1 MVKNDNE
8 IIDKR
13 KLTQRELLILLSEQ
27 MERMNTDVSDFKKV
41 FPQLSERVTKIETKM
56 IVVAGSFGA
65 LSVLI
70 TIIINVFEVFK

>member
-1 MVKNDNE
+1 MVKKEDE

-27 MERMNTDVSDFKKV
+27 LERMNTDVSDLKKV

-56 IVVAGSFGA
+56 IVVAGSFGV

-70 TIIINVFEVFK
+70 TIIINVFEFFK

>member
-1 MVKNDNE
+1 MIKKEDE

-27 MERMNTDVSDFKKV
+27 MERMNADVSDFKKV

-56 IVVAGSFGA
+56 IMIAGSFSV
-65 LSVLI
+65 LSILI
-70 TIIINVFEVFK
+70 TIIINVFEFFN